1 MRDAEKDNAVY
12 LRHILDAVERIE
24 RDTAGGK
31 AKFFESDL
39 IQRAVLYDIAVI
51 GEAARNISIWLKQ
64 AHPEVPWVQIISMRN
79 GVVHEYFN
87 IRLDLVWQAVETE
100 LPELKAHASAML
112 AELR

>member
-1 MRDAEKDNAVY
+1 MRDADKDNAVY

-51 GEAARNISIWLKQ
+51 DEAARNISNWLKQ
-64 AHPEVPWVQIISMRN
+64 SHPEVAWVKIIPMRN
-79 GVVHEYFN
+79 RIVHEYFN
-87 IRLDLVWQAVETE
+87 VGLDLVWRLIETE
-100 LPELKAHASAML
+100 LPELKAYASAML